1 MKRTIA
7 ILAVLTGAAC
17 ASGPEP
23 APQVTAGELKPV
35 LGPNDV
41 VEVRVFGEP
50 DLSGVH
56 QVGADGTLRLPLIG
70 EVAVNGLEPNDAQL
84 LIQTRYNEAYLKN
97 AQVSLLVKKFNSRR
111 VYVLGQVK
119 NPGNYDYQEGMTV
132 IAAIAEAGGATR
144 LGDLN
149 RTLVTRGNGDA
160 QRKISIDVNDIQ
172 RGDKPDVELV
182 PGDIVFVPES
192 YF

>member
-1 MKRTIA
+1 M
-7 ILAVLTGAAC
+7 
-17 ASGPEP
+17 
-23 APQVTAGELKPV
+23 TAGELKPV